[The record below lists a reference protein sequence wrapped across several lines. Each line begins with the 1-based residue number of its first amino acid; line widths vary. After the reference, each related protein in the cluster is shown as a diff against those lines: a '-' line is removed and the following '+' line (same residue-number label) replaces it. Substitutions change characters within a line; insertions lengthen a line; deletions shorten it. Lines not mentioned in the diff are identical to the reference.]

1 MTSGVR
7 DPGPARRA
15 VLAPGIAAATAV
27 AERRAARVTCPRS
40 GDEGLEPGPAGGTGE
55 PEHGPR
61 ATAGP
66 RTGPN
71 RRTRSLALSIV
82 AAVIEGYDATVFAVY
97 AVVIGSK
104 FFAGSSAAG
113 SLLLAMSAFAA
124 GYLTRPLGALLM
136 GAVAD
141 RLGRKRSVTLIVI
154 IMCTTTGTIGLLPTY
169 ETIGVAA
176 SIVVVL
182 ARLLHGLAA
191 GGATGTGT
199 LYIAELVSE
208 RHRGLFVSA
217 KQSASVGSFLIA
229 VLCGTVL
236 LTASDAQASAWAWR
250 LPFLIAL
257 PFGLVGL
264 WLQHHGEETV
274 AYEAERETLRHSN
287 PIASALRSY
296 KYRVGLATLSGI
308 LHNSSAL
315 IIFLFMPAY
324 AASELGLSIA
334 DVMIAGTVAA
344 LLTIAANTLG
354 GHIADRIGFRT
365 AMLWSAALT
374 MLVSYPCFLLL
385 VSSPDLYSLMFVQTT
400 LGVISAPFCVVN
412 LAFKAQLFPADVRG
426 TCLSV
431 NNSLS
436 TLLFVGLSSV
446 LVTWLLQLGVR
457 LAPAHYLAAT
467 AALSI
472 LGLSLIRKDMLHVI
486 RSNA

>member
-1 MTSGVR
+1 MSQ
-7 DPGPARRA
+7 RRK
-15 VLAPGIAAATAV
+15 
-27 AERRAARVTCPRS
+27 
-40 GDEGLEPGPAGGTGE
+40 
-55 PEHGPR
+55 
-61 ATAGP
+61 
-66 RTGPN
+66 
-71 RRTRSLALSIV
+71 RSLALSIV

-97 AVVIGSK
+97 AVVIGAK
-104 FFAGSSAAG
+104 FFAAGSGAS

-141 RLGRKRSVTLIVI
+141 RLGRKLSVTLIVI
-154 IMCTTTGTIGLLPTY
+154 IMCSTTGAIGLLPTY
-169 ETIGVAA
+169 ETIGIAA
-176 SIVVVL
+176 SIIVVL

-229 VLCGTVL
+229 ILCGTVL
-236 LTASDAQASAWAWR
+236 LTASEAQASAWVWR
-250 LPFLIAL
+250 VPFLVAL
-257 PFGLVGL
+257 PFGLIGL
-264 WLQHHGEETV
+264 WLQRAGEETP
-274 AYEAERETLRHSN
+274 AYEEKREQLKRSN
-287 PIASALRSY
+287 PIAFAFRNY

-315 IIFLFMPAY
+315 VVFLFMPAY
-324 AASELGLSIA
+324 AVSQLGLTIA
-334 DVMIAGTVAA
+334 DVTIAGSVTA

-365 AMLWSAALT
+365 AMLISGAATLLITYPCYMALVSAPGLGT
-374 MLVSYPCFLLL
+374 LMLVQ
-385 VSSPDLYSLMFVQTT
+385 VS
-400 LGVISAPFCVVN
+400 LGVVSAPFCVVN
-412 LAFKAQLFPADVRG
+412 LAFKAQLFPPEVRG

-446 LVTWLLQLGVR
+446 FVTWMLDQGIR
-457 LAPAHYLAAT
+457 LAPAHYLFVT
-467 AALSI
+467 SGLSI
-472 LGLSLIRKDMLHVI
+472 LGLLLIRKDMLYVI
-486 RSNA
+486 RSNGG